1 MAHRHSAMEYKSAAR
16 RSFEHYLRTG
26 RWLAVEA
33 GPTTSGQKFNPY
45 HDPRNGRFT
54 FAPGGPRSLSHVIIS
69 DRRYG
74 RVDAAKL
81 PSAASSPDTRPN
93 AQSNTSQPREAA
105 RLTEAVYRLEGSS
118 IAPELVQYRPN
129 PRARIGGNGGPRLN
143 DPMTLER
150 VFPGLSSS
158 PAGSLLAVV
167 DNIFDLT
174 GPASRLTTE
183 LTEAHVN
190 LLIGQIRTID
200 PNYRLDSLGF
210 PTTLEGQANLI
221 RQLRL
226 DRATAFYRVKG
237 EARPLQVET
246 LRLMQERA
254 DSAYAEGQVLFDAGR
269 LQPRFS
275 REEAIGNYVDRA
287 VRRDLRKHYNVQGID
302 YSKGQQIRVIGRE
315 YDTSGSDPTYR
326 IPDARVGNIAF
337 DVTLSRKTLVTPQVR
352 GFFNSDFRPSAVIII
367 RPTQLGPKSTYA
379 ITRPE
384 K

>member
-1 MAHRHSAMEYKSAAR
+1 MEYKSAAR